1 MKVNQT
7 SQRSLVEGLSLCQD
21 GHVVFFKKKCGLLKK
36 MSLFLVPYNTKV
48 QIIAIIQIAS
58 SKEIVHETKTEM
70 TEGNALHRK

>member
-1 MKVNQT
+1 
-7 SQRSLVEGLSLCQD
+7 
-21 GHVVFFKKKCGLLKK
+21 